1 MQDMASDALPERWQN
16 TWRTMHDNSAA
27 EITGSTLQEWLEDM
41 YFDGE
46 RNEDLTKE
54 DIVRLGQIIGK
65 LLRFEPSTR
74 VSAREILND
83 PWFSC
88 HPQS

>member
-1 MQDMASDALPERWQN
+1 MDDK
-16 TWRTMHDNSAA
+16 SAA
-27 EITGSTLQEWLEDM
+27 ETPGPTLQEWLEDM

-46 RNEDLTKE
+46 RHEDLTKE

-65 LLRFEPSTR
+65 LLRSESSTR

-88 HPQS
+88 DPHS

>member
-1 MQDMASDALPERWQN
+1 MDDK
-16 TWRTMHDNSAA
+16 SAA
-27 EITGSTLQEWLEDM
+27 EIPGPTLQEWLEDM

-65 LLRFEPSTR
+65 LLRLESSTR

-88 HPQS
+88 EGHS